1 MYSDI
6 DKIVW
11 YKAEQYRPLPNT
23 IFALMVS
30 LSMYENSMCNL
41 NNIEYHI
48 LVEDYN

>member
-1 MYSDI
+1 MYSEI

-11 YKAEQYRPLPNT
+11 HKAEQYHPLTST

-30 LSMYENSMCNL
+30 LSMYENSMCNI
-41 NNIEYHI
+41 NTIDYHI